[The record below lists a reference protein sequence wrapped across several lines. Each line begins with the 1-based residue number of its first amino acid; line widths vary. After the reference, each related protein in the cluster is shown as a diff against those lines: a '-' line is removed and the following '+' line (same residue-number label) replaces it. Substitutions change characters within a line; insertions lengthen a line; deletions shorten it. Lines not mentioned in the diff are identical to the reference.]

1 MSKHWPPRRQTFRV
15 LETLK
20 VLRNQTLR
28 VSETLRVSRKVSRNA
43 LALLAFALVVGTL
56 PLWLHSPYLLST
68 AIFIGIFTI
77 VTLGLCLLI
86 GYAGQ
91 VSLGHASF
99 WGIGAY
105 TSAILTVKL
114 GVSPWLAMIAGVA
127 VTSGVAYLI
136 AIPIFRLRE
145 HYLAMATLGLGI
157 IVTLAFG
164 EFRELTGGPSGLP
177 GVPRLTVGSFIFDGD
192 AEYYYLVWGVVL
204 LLIGL
209 SLNIV
214 NSRVGRALRA
224 LHASEAAAESIG
236 VDASRLKLQV
246 LVLSAAYASVAGSLY
261 VHYMQ
266 FVSPHAFDFGVSVR
280 LVVMAAVG
288 GLASVWGAPFGAAA
302 VMLVTV
308 LLREA
313 LPLVIPNA
321 SGEHITIFYGLVL
334 ILIMIFMPE
343 GLTRGVI
350 EGFRRNARS

>member
-1 MSKHWPPRRQTFRV
+1 

-77 VTLGLCLLI
+77 VTLGLCLLM

-91 VSLGHASF
+91 VSLGHAAF